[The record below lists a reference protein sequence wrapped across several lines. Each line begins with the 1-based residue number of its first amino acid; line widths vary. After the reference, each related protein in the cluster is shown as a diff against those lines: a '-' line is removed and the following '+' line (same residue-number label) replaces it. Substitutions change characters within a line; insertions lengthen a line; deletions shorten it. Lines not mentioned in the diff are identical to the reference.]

1 MFCWVW
7 VNFLHR
13 SSCGL
18 DLQLKQC
25 CWQPRVLAV
34 TKQYLHGVKAFSFS
48 LSAPIV
54 IKLWQRQ
61 GAGRG
66 ENLKWEPKLITRL
79 FHMYNT
85 VVINKNWAL
94 DAGWCCLCNV
104 VSDLYDLIPPLSPTP
119 LTIHTE
125 LHQNFIKIYWSSAR
139 ITFYLFITLFVYF
152 NSGSLEWIYL
162 LLLSATKIGLD
173 YVL

>member
-1 MFCWVW
+1 MKNYSDQINVLSLKPKTNKKAHQAKITQFVLLSLSK
-7 VNFLHR
+7 F
-13 SSCGL
+13 SSQELMRFGFAT
-18 DLQLKQC
+18 KA
-25 CWQPRVLAV
+25 VLLIAQSSGCH
-34 TKQYLHGVKAFSFS
+34 QYLHGVKAFSFS

-66 ENLKWEPKLITRL
+66 ENLKREPKLITRL

-125 LHQNFIKIYWSSAR
+125 LHQNFIKIY
-139 ITFYLFITLFVYF
+139 
-152 NSGSLEWIYL
+152 
-162 LLLSATKIGLD
+162 
-173 YVL
+173 